1 MKATHNSATGERPA
15 NLWAKL
21 FPFVAKCQTKTIRQQ
36 DIEGVRLFDIR
47 VRYDR
52 QGRLVCCHG
61 LAVYDKTLKDVV
73 IDLCH
78 NIDLY
83 ERPDVWLMVT
93 YEGELDD
100 DRHEDFIADVSD
112 CVKGYEG
119 IHLGHI
125 SVKEPVWDIIS
136 PNPKQPSYVSNY
148 TKIVGLRCL
157 LPFPRLWWWLRQRHK
172 PNETNESNE
181 ALSMED
187 FV

>member
-136 PNPKQPSYVSNY
+136 PNPKQPSYTQNY

-157 LPFPRLWWWLRQRHK
+157 LPFPRLWWWLLQRHK
-172 PNETNESNE
+172 QNETNEPNE
-181 ALSMED
+181 TLSMED

>member
-15 NLWAKL
+15 NLWARL
-21 FPFVAKCQTKTIRQQ
+21 FPFVAKCQTKSIRQQ

-100 DRHEDFIADVSD
+100 DRHEDFIADVSET
-112 CVKGYEG
+112 VKGYEG
-119 IHLGHI
+119 IHIGHI
-125 SVKEPVWDIIS
+125 SVKLPEWNIIS
-136 PNPKQPSYVSNY
+136 PNPKQPRYECNY
-148 TKIVGLRCL
+148 TKIVGWKVM
-157 LPFPRLWWWLRQRHK
+157 LPFPRLWWLICGK
-172 PNETNESNE
+172 NGITESRDNVI
-181 ALSMED
+181 SMED